1 MIIIVY
7 NLYSLFTITYYKN
20 NKKTTVVAF
29 PMEIAIGDG
38 PVELPSENEIQMFIE
53 HKLIKSTCTV
63 YFSGFVNNIP
73 YESLI
78 HRFFS
83 LRIPLLEQR

>member
-1 MIIIVY
+1 
-7 NLYSLFTITYYKN
+7 
-20 NKKTTVVAF
+20 
-29 PMEIAIGDG
+29 MEIAIGDG
-38 PVELPSENEIQMFIE
+38 PVELLSANEIQIFIDN
-53 HKLIKSTCTV
+53 KLIKSTCTV
-63 YFSGFVNNIP
+63 YNSGFVNNIIP